1 MDCYFY
7 QKIEACKNKKACTK
21 YNVKKTHVMH
31 IKKLNQILE
40 DRLKTKKIHAI
51 IRLEQNYFRPQRRI
65 RGATKNEVEKGIF
78 QVHEHMED
86 IRNNKDMKRVKS
98 QEKYDGRKL

>member
-1 MDCYFY
+1 MYTIPMSYIKIIMDYYFY

-40 DRLKTKKIHAI
+40 DRLKTKKYMPLLDWNRTILGL
-51 IRLEQNYFRPQRRI
+51 R
-65 RGATKNEVEKGIF
+65 
-78 QVHEHMED
+78 
-86 IRNNKDMKRVKS
+86 
-98 QEKYDGRKL
+98 DG

>member
-1 MDCYFY
+1 
-7 QKIEACKNKKACTK
+7 
-21 YNVKKTHVMH
+21 MH

-51 IRLEQNYFRPQRRI
+51 IRLEQKYFRPQRRI
-65 RGATKNEVEKGIF
+65 RGATKDEVEKDIF
-78 QVHEHMED
+78 QVHEHMEN

-98 QEKYDGRKL
+98 QEKCDGRKL